1 MIRTKGPNKVRAV
14 NPGDMTKRTARA
26 LRAWPGILRKD
37 LLTLAADPNGQA
49 GQPRWLE
56 WRPVIMVPL
65 VMLAVGVLIAGTNQY
80 AFGFGMGIQLGILF
94 AGIQSVACVV
104 ALYRPV
110 PAWWASM
117 IGTVMVTPFAA
128 NAGLGEPFPWSGAY
142 PWSGV
147 GIAMQAWVL
156 FLLALR
162 VRPRIAVE
170 ALTITLLLGLACGA
184 STPWRSAHDIR
195 LAIAALVLT
204 VVVGGALRGLVVV
217 RTKLVVQEE
226 LTAEERSRRTLL
238 EERNRIAR
246 ELHDVVAHHMS
257 VISIQAQV
265 APHLVE
271 NPSDELRENA
281 EGIRRNAVDALTE
294 LRRVLGVLRSED
306 PLPQAARHAPQPTLD
321 RVDELV
327 GNARGA
333 GVEVTAETT
342 GEPRPLSPGVELSAF
357 RIVQEALSNAMR
369 HAPGARVRVE
379 IRHRV
384 SGVTVRVTNTA
395 PDRPAPPTTG
405 AGHGLLGMRERA
417 AMLGGE
423 LVTGPTPDGGYEV
436 TAILPAP
443 PTAEPAGSAAP
454 ADPAEDSR

>member
-1 MIRTKGPNKVRAV
+1 
-14 NPGDMTKRTARA
+14 MTKRTGQA
-26 LRAWPGILRKD
+26 LRAWPGTLRKD

-65 VMLAVGVLIAGTNQY
+65 VMLAVLLLVAGTNTY
-80 AFGFGMGIQLGILF
+80 AFGFGMGVQLGILF
-94 AGIQSVACVV
+94 AGIQSVAFVV

-117 IGTVMVTPFAA
+117 AGTVMVTPFAA
-128 NAGLGEPFPWSGAY
+128 NAGLGEPFPWEGAY
-142 PWSGV
+142 PWSGT
-147 GIAMQAWVL
+147 GIATQAGVL

-170 ALTITLLLGLACGA
+170 TLTVTLLLGLACWA
-184 STPWRSAHDIR
+184 SIPWRNVHDIR
-195 LAIAALVLT
+195 LAIVVLALT

-257 VISIQAQV
+257 VVSIQAQV
-265 APHLVE
+265 VPHLVE
-271 NPSDELRENA
+271 NPSDELRENV

-379 IRHRV
+379 IRHRA

-395 PDRPAPPTTG
+395 PDHPAPTTTG
-405 AGHGLLGMRERA
+405 IGHGLLGMRERT

-423 LVTGPTPDGGYEV
+423 LATGPTPDGGYEV

-443 PTAEPAGSAAP
+443 PSAEPAGSAAP
-454 ADPAEDSR
+454 AAPAEDSR

>member
-1 MIRTKGPNKVRAV
+1 
-14 NPGDMTKRTARA
+14 MTRRSAQA

-37 LLTLAADPNGQA
+37 LLTLAADPNGQV
-49 GQPRWLE
+49 GRPRWLE

-65 VMLAVGVLIAGTNQY
+65 VMLAVAVLIVGTNQY
-80 AFGFGMGIQLGILF
+80 AFDFGMGIQLGILF
-94 AGIQSVACVV
+94 AGIQSVAFVV

-117 IGTVMVTPFAA
+117 IGMVMVTPFAA
-128 NAGLGEPFPWSGAY
+128 NAGQRAFPWSGAY
-142 PWSGV
+142 PWSGA
-147 GIAMQAWVL
+147 GIAMQAGVL

-162 VRPRIAVE
+162 VRPRIAAE
-170 ALTITLLLGLACGA
+170 TLTITLLLGLACGA

-265 APHLVE
+265 VPHLVE
-271 NPSDELRENA
+271 NPSDELRENV

-321 RVDELV
+321 RLDELI

-342 GEPRPLSPGVELSAF
+342 GESRPLSPGVELSAF

-384 SGVTVRVTNTA
+384 AGVTVRVTNTA

-423 LVTGPTPDGGYEV
+423 LATGPTPGGGYEV

-454 ADPAEDSR
+454 ADPAEDTR